1 MMAAALRWWAPAGSP
16 LLLLPLRRG
25 LRLSAPRGT
34 VVVERWWQVPLSK
47 KDRQP
52 RINHPR
58 FRVFRLVEDLKHQP
72 KEPLELILTEP
83 VEDVGNRGETVFV
96 HRSFGR
102 NHLLRYNR
110 AVYASP
116 ENKKFFDEENR
127 LRQEGKL
134 PRLQTHSGMK
144 AVRFLRNCTLEIGVN
159 ESDHWE
165 LTKEIVCRHF
175 LRNLGVVV
183 PPQALTL
190 PEKPITQ
197 LGSYWCEVTVNG
209 LDTVRVPLSV
219 QQFAEPKS
227 NSQRLRLAQK
237 EPDAEGEVGRPG
249 GLLGKEAGK

>member
-1 MMAAALRWWAPAGSP
+1 MMAAGLWRAAMGAPAGS
-16 LLLLPLRRG
+16 LPLFLLRPRG
-25 LRLSAPRGT
+25 LLHLSAPRET
-34 VVVERWWQVPLSK
+34 VIVERWWKVPLGK
-47 KDRQP
+47 KGREP
-52 RINHPR
+52 RIKHTR
-58 FRVFRLVEDLKHQP
+58 YRVFRLVEDLKHSP

-83 VEDVGNRGETVFV
+83 VEDVGNRGETIFV

-102 NHLLRYNR
+102 NHLLFHNR

-116 ENKKFFDEENR
+116 ENKKFFEEENR
-127 LRQEGKL
+127 LREEGKL

-144 AVRFLRNCTLEIGVN
+144 TVRFLKNCTLEIGVN
-159 ESDHWE
+159 ECDQWE

-190 PEKPITQ
+190 PEEPITK

-219 QQFAEPKS
+219 QPFAEPKS
-227 NSQRLRLAQK
+227 NSQRLWLAQK
-237 EPDAEGEVGRPG
+237 EPELVDR
-249 GLLGKEAGK
+249 EAGKP

>member
-1 MMAAALRWWAPAGSP
+1 
-16 LLLLPLRRG
+16 
-25 LRLSAPRGT
+25 
-34 VVVERWWQVPLSK
+34 
-47 KDRQP
+47 
-52 RINHPR
+52 
-58 FRVFRLVEDLKHQP
+58 
-72 KEPLELILTEP
+72 
-83 VEDVGNRGETVFV
+83 VGNRGETVFV

-102 NHLLRYNR
+102 NHLLLHNR

-116 ENKKFFDEENR
+116 ENKNFFEEENR

-134 PRLQTHSGMK
+134 PRLQSHSGMK
-144 AVRFLRNCTLEIGVN
+144 TVRFLKNCTLEIGVN
-159 ESDHWE
+159 ECEHWE

-190 PEKPITQ
+190 PEEPITR

-227 NSQRLRLAQK
+227 NSQRLWLAQK
-237 EPDAEGEVGRPG
+237 EPDAEREVGRPG
-249 GLLGKEAGK
+249 SFPGREARK